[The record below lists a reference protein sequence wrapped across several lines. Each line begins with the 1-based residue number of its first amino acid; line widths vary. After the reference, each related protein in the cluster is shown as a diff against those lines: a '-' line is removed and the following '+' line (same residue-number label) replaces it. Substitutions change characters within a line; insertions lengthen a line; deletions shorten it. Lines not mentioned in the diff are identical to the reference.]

1 MITQLSLQEQIDLIH
16 NKEIKIEELFREYL
30 SNIDKLN
37 PQLNAI
43 VSLRDRDWII
53 KRAQE
58 QDSLKQDIKIK
69 RILFGLPFATK
80 ELFDVKELPTTY
92 GIPEYQNEFPQT
104 DSLIIKKLKQQGVT
118 IIGKSNM
125 AELAIGSHTKNK
137 LFKSTS
143 NPYNLRLSAGGS
155 SGGAS
160 AAVASCLIP
169 FSDGTDMMGSCRNPA
184 AYTNLYGFRPSPGLI
199 PDKRKKSKYPVLTT
213 PGGIARTPEDLSIFL
228 DSVSGIDDEDHYSY
242 NFEGSFRSIGT
253 YLNSNIRIGWL
264 GNFVEKYT
272 FENGI
277 IELCEIA
284 LNQFAATEKK
294 ISIEQCNIKIDPD
307 KLWEVWCNLRSKI
320 TFDDLSSMQIQNFE
334 ELGFPVKWE
343 YEQGEKIK
351 EADISNAINHYLKDH
366 SYVNGLFDKYDFLAL
381 PSAQLFPFDKEVDF
395 PKSIQETQMDTYHR
409 WMEVTVFASMF
420 QLPTISV
427 PVGFNEKGL
436 PMGMQLIGKNKSDE
450 KVIHIGKYYEE
461 IFNRSKIH
469 PKIINELQA
478 N

>member
-1 MITQLSLQEQIDLIH
+1 MITQLSLQKQIDLI
-16 NKEIKIEELFREYL
+16 NKKEIKIEELFQEYL

-69 RILFGLPFATK
+69 QILFGLPIATK

-92 GIPEYQNEFPQT
+92 GIPEYQNEFPET
-104 DSLIIKKLKQQGVT
+104 DSLIIKNLKQQGAT

-143 NPYNLRLSAGGS
+143 NPYNLSLSPGGS

-199 PDKRKKSKYPVLTT
+199 PDKREESKYPVLTT

-242 NFEGSFRSIGT
+242 SFEGSFRSI
-253 YLNSNIRIGWL
+253 
-264 GNFVEKYT
+264 
-272 FENGI
+272 
-277 IELCEIA
+277 
-284 LNQFAATEKK
+284 
-294 ISIEQCNIKIDPD
+294 
-307 KLWEVWCNLRSKI
+307 
-320 TFDDLSSMQIQNFE
+320 
-334 ELGFPVKWE
+334 
-343 YEQGEKIK
+343 
-351 EADISNAINHYLKDH
+351 
-366 SYVNGLFDKYDFLAL
+366 
-381 PSAQLFPFDKEVDF
+381 
-395 PKSIQETQMDTYHR
+395 
-409 WMEVTVFASMF
+409 
-420 QLPTISV
+420 
-427 PVGFNEKGL
+427 
-436 PMGMQLIGKNKSDE
+436 
-450 KVIHIGKYYEE
+450 
-461 IFNRSKIH
+461 
-469 PKIINELQA
+469 
-478 N
+478 